1 MYGSNNQRLSETISV
16 AHLIEERNLL
26 QRKPSSSFHSAM
38 PNYNH
43 RSQPTTSVGLLGP
56 PPMQPA
62 TQMTGTKFQGP
73 IRRITSQEARERRE
87 KGLCF
92 YCDDKFT
99 PRHRC
104 TRPQLFML
112 EDISFEEGSADIDM
126 KIEDT
131 ADEAISEISFHAL
144 AGTTHPQTFQVIGKV
159 GNKALTVL
167 IDGGSTHNF
176 IDQAVVTKLG
186 LPVIRDKVFRVT
198 VGNKEIIECTGR
210 CIRLLLNIQGL
221 SI

>member
-26 QRKPSSSFHSAM
+26 QRKPSSSFRSAM

-62 TQMTGTKFQGP
+62 TQMTGTKFQGL

-112 EDISFEEGSADIDM
+112 EDIPFEDGPTDIDM
-126 KIEDT
+126 EIERT
-131 ADEAISEISFHAL
+131 L
-144 AGTTHPQTFQVIGKV
+144 
-159 GNKALTVL
+159 
-167 IDGGSTHNF
+167 
-176 IDQAVVTKLG
+176 
-186 LPVIRDKVFRVT
+186 
-198 VGNKEIIECTGR
+198 
-210 CIRLLLNIQGL
+210 
-221 SI
+221 